1 MNETNDAERIA
12 ALETRVAELERE
24 KAFVR
29 LYMERATNLYGR
41 VLGDVEEIM
50 AVLKRNGF
58 SVAPRD

>member
-12 ALETRVAELERE
+12 ALEARVTELERE
-24 KAFVR
+24 KAAVR
-29 LYMERATNLYGR
+29 IYMERATNLYGR

-50 AVLKRNGF
+50 AVLKRNEF